1 MTAGLP
7 KVGIRTLVLLLCIVM
22 VLLLNGLAFGQ
33 DVQTGSNTA
42 ADLIEDN
49 TILSP
54 IQKDTLTGL
63 LNDALTGGFLT
74 DDEALTLLNAGLG
87 ALTSDNVDA
96 IVQALEIV
104 LNAVNEGQVD
114 PEGAITALTQAMES
128 EDPVGTLEDL
138 LNEQASPPG
147 ILNAISRAA
156 FAVGYTQTDSQV
168 LLEKVNAVISE
179 ELPPGIVLR
188 VVKDA
193 LRSGLVDP
201 VEQLTAL
208 RNLIVEEGESPG
220 QAATKVTGKGQY
232 KSQDEEQNGD
242 QGAKGKGKGKGKPKK
257 DNKGQGKKG

>member
-22 VLLLNGLAFGQ
+22 VLLLHGLTFGQ

-74 DDEALTLLNAGLG
+74 DDEALTLVNAGLG

-96 IVQALEIV
+96 VVQALEIV

-114 PEGAITALTQAMES
+114 PEGAITALTLAMES

-156 FAVGYTQTDSQV
+156 FAVGYTQTDSLV

-193 LRSGLVDP
+193 LRSGLDP
-201 VEQLTAL
+201 VKQLTAL
-208 RNLIVEEGESPG
+208 RGLIVEEEESPG